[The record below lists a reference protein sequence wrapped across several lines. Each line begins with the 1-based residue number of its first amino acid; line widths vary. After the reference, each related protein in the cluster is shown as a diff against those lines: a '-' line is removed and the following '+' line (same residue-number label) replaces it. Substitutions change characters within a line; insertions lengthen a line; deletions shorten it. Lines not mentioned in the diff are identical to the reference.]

1 MKRIRVCATVLGLL
15 TCAVV
20 ARAQKVT
27 VTTTVSQDGIPVSG
41 AEVVVN
47 GKSQGTT
54 YNSGSLQM
62 ILDLSNN
69 PNKTVEITIRDCNG
83 NISTYITEA
92 GPPPPA
98 PDQKCKDNK
107 AAGGSIP
114 ITGNGGSLVIYKN
127 AGTWSARYTPA
138 PQGAP
143 PTGAGQ
149 AGEGAPPVNVGFAG
163 NIGMWTDPKECN
175 VLPIFSTT
183 GSSLPTTTTIQCN
196 GTSKAAVGGGS
207 FSICI
212 WVPCFTVGVI
222 KSGDVTLNQSVPGLS
237 ASTAWN
243 FFGGAVG
250 GELPLVRFGSG
261 NAVVIASGGI
271 ISFTATATQT
281 IVITMTPT
289 PGVTPA
295 SAAASHNATNDPT
308 KFGGVGHYWG
318 GTAGYFINK
327 HIAATFSVTRMI
339 LPSGSI
345 SQSANMYT
353 GGVLVVISPLKTLFK
368 IGHEK

>member
-20 ARAQKVT
+20 ASAETVT
-27 VTTTVSQDGIPVSG
+27 VTTTVTQNGNPVQG
-41 AEVVVN
+41 ADVYVN
-47 GKSQGTT
+47 GVKQPGTT
-54 YNSGSLQM
+54 DSSGSLQM
-62 ILDLSNN
+62 ILDLGNN
-69 PNKTVEITIRDCNG
+69 PNKTLEITVEECNG
-83 NISTYITEA
+83 SITRTYVSQ
-92 GPPPPA
+92 P
-98 PDQKCKDNK
+98 
-107 AAGGSIP
+107 
-114 ITGNGGSLVIYKN
+114 
-127 AGTWSARYTPA
+127 GTQTPA
-138 PQGAP
+138 PAQNCQDHKAAEVIPIYGDGRLVIQVGPGWTVTGTFTPAAGAP
-143 PTGAGQ
+143 TVSAS
-149 AGEGAPPVNVGFAG
+149 EGPPPVNVGFAG
-163 NIGMWTDPKECN
+163 NLGMLNDPKECN
-175 VLPIFSTT
+175 VLPTFSTT
-183 GSSLPTTTTIQCN
+183 GSTLPTSTIIQCN

-207 FSICI
+207 FWICI
-212 WVPCFTVGVI
+212 SVPCFTVGVI
-222 KSGDVTLNQSVPGLS
+222 KSGNVNLNQSVPGLS

-243 FFGGAVG
+243 VFGGMVG
-250 GELPLVRFGSG
+250 GILPVLSADSG
-261 NAVVIASGGI
+261 KIVGTVNGGI
-271 ISFTATATQT
+271 ISFTATVTQT
-281 IVITMTPT
+281 IVITTTPT

-353 GGVLVVISPLKTLFK
+353 GGVLVVIAPLKTLFK